1 LSYTEIAYEETNM
14 NEELEAWKDLV
25 EKKLIETI
33 KVWESKM
40 GDDDTTFYT
49 LGIRRALDVVRG
61 EDPEL

>member
-1 LSYTEIAYEETNM
+1 MNQMTDSAGRVPTLEE
-14 NEELEAWKDLV
+14 WKTHV
-25 EKKLIETI
+25 EGKLIDII

-40 GDDDTTFYT
+40 GDNDNTFYT